1 MTIHAPK
8 LDIDFLLKSTL
19 FVMPIG
25 NHLYKVGA
33 TFNHADKTSVPTTQG
48 RDELIEKLKKVLD
61 TPFQIVAQAA
71 GIRPAVKDRRPMV
84 GVHPQF
90 SNLAVLNG
98 LGTRG
103 VMISP
108 TIAKNLFLYLEIGE
122 SLDPAIDIKRFDV
135 K

>member
-1 MTIHAPK
+1 M
-8 LDIDFLLKSTL
+8 
-19 FVMPIG
+19 
-25 NHLYKVGA
+25 
-33 TFNHADKTSVPTTQG
+33 
-48 RDELIEKLKKVLD
+48 LD

-90 SNLAVLNG
+90 SNLVVLNG

-108 TIAKNLFLYLEIGE
+108 TIAKNLFHHLEFNE
-122 SLDPAIDIKRFDV
+122 PLDLEIDIKRFD
-135 K
+135 KK

>member
-1 MTIHAPK
+1 
-8 LDIDFLLKSTL
+8 
-19 FVMPIG
+19 MPIG
-25 NHLYKVGA
+25 NDLYKVGA
-33 TFNHADKTSVPTTQG
+33 TFNHADKTSIPSIEG

-84 GVHPQF
+84 GIHPKF
-90 SNLAVLNG
+90 LNLVVLNG

-108 TIAKNLFLYLEIGE
+108 TIAKNLFRHLEVGE
-122 SLDPAIDIKRFDV
+122 SLDPEIDIKRFD
-135 K
+135 KK